1 VSGETLS
8 EARGEAEALWASLTE
23 AEQEKF
29 ALKLSPDAARGD
41 DVEEWVRQARAACAA
56 LTVVDGDARETAD
69 RFLTLRCFVAQA
81 SADRAV
87 WGQLHRILVVRRSF
101 LEFTVRDRDR
111 FLSALRAAGYA
122 VNSWMEK
129 IARRF
134 SKYHRFDNARALT
147 DYRFDPQLHFC
158 NDRADEEGYGPAY
171 FSAHWDAQS
180 VYARRSSLL
189 SRIPAAL
196 SHAKHP
202 ATPEQ
207 VREYLRRLALWPVAE
222 PAGPSTMAAVRE

>member
-8 EARGEAEALWASLTE
+8 EARDDIEASWASLTE
-23 AEQEKF
+23 AEREKF
-29 ALKLSPDAARGD
+29 TLKLSPDAARD
-41 DVEEWVRQARAACAA
+41 DDFEDRVRRARAACAA
-56 LTVVDGDARETAD
+56 LTVVEGDVRETAD
-69 RFLTLRCFVAQA
+69 RFLTLRCFVAQT

-101 LEFTVRDRDR
+101 LEFTVHDRDG

-180 VYARRSSLL
+180 VYARHSSLL

-196 SHAKHP
+196 SHATQP

-207 VREYLRRLALWPVAE
+207 VREYLRRLALWPIAEAAE
-222 PAGPSTMAAVRE
+222 PETLAARE